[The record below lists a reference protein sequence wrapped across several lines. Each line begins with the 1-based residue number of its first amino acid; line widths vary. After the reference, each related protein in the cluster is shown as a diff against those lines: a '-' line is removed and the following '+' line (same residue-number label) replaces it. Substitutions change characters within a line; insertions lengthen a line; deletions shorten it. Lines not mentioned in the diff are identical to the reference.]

1 MRIFLY
7 SNILKQR
14 EWWHILWKERLYS
27 NGHQFYQCGNTTTY
41 GATRCW
47 LATGTNMCGWT
58 GKLISNH
65 VLLIIK
71 AISYCIIHG
80 THRVLLE
87 TQWFDMVGFVSLLY
101 GVLRHFQQY
110 FIYIVAVSFNWWR
123 KPKYQEKTT
132 DLSQITDKI
141 LSHNVASSTPR
152 LSGIRTNNFSGD
164 RHWLDR

>member
-1 MRIFLY
+1 
-7 SNILKQR
+7 
-14 EWWHILWKERLYS
+14 
-27 NGHQFYQCGNTTTY
+27 
-41 GATRCW
+41 
-47 LATGTNMCGWT
+47 
-58 GKLISNH
+58 
-65 VLLIIK
+65 
-71 AISYCIIHG
+71 
-80 THRVLLE
+80 VLLE

-164 RHWLDR
+164 RH